1 VRGFD
6 ALRFAEDVEEGV
18 EGVEIL
24 ADAVL
29 GHGEESS
36 DGAVGLTVGGVA
48 LGEDGEG
55 FGRRAEAEGAHAAH
69 EGPGGVEV
77 AHAGRDV
84 DGVVE
89 GGGGVGVG
97 REVAV
102 EVFEE

>member
-1 VRGFD
+1 MSGFD
-6 ALRFAEDVEEGV
+6 AVRFAEDVKEGV

-24 ADAVL
+24 VEAVL
-29 GHGEESS
+29 VHGEEGA
-36 DGAVGLTVGGVA
+36 DGAVGLADGGVA
-48 LGEDGEG
+48 LGEDSEG